1 MAAVVAVVDDV
12 GQVLTSIFRG
22 KPSRLAAAAS
32 VVGGD
37 DCCYCSYRK
46 SFGPGRYPGDTPPR
60 SKGRSCKCKLV
71 APAGDVA
78 VDSAG
83 VMIAVGVVCSGLFGR
98 LAGLRNHCFVFGVL
112 DLLSES

>member
-1 MAAVVAVVDDV
+1 MAAVVDDV

-22 KPSRLAAAAS
+22 KPSGLAAAAS

-37 DCCYCSYRK
+37 DCCCCWYRK
-46 SFGPGRYPGDTPPR
+46 SFGPGRYPGGTPLR

-71 APAGDVA
+71 VPAGDVAVA

-98 LAGLRNHCFVFGVL
+98 LAGLRNHCSVFGVL